1 MDKAKS
7 KILVLVEG
15 PKTDYKLMDKLLS
28 IYGINA
34 SHQIVSYNTNIYTLY
49 NAMFRDQD
57 PDSLDLLQVLRER
70 EPDEEK
76 KKLFEQSYSDI
87 LLIFDLDPQATDYTP
102 EKICEMA
109 LYFTESTDMGKL
121 YLNYPMVEAFYHMK
135 DIPDPDYDTYV
146 ATMEELQKGQY
157 KERVNRENRNHDQRK
172 FAVNKE
178 ECNTVIRQNIEKA
191 YLIATGATPD
201 DMTAVSVPDGI
212 QILQEQLKRLST
224 DDAVA
229 VLCTC
234 VFYIIDYNPGLLA
247 EDKDSL

>member
-1 MDKAKS
+1 MDKARS

-15 PKTDYKLMDKLLS
+15 PKTDYKLMEKLLS
-28 IYGINA
+28 VYGIDA

-57 PDSLDLLQVLRER
+57 PDALDLLQVLRER

-76 KKLFEQSYSDI
+76 KKLFDQAYSDI
-87 LLIFDLDPQATDYTP
+87 LLIFDLDPQAPDFTP
-102 EKICEMA
+102 QKICEMA
-109 LYFTESTDMGKL
+109 LHFTESTDMGKL

-135 DIPDPDYDTYV
+135 DIPDPEYNTYI
-146 ATMEELQKGQY
+146 ATMEELRNGHY
-157 KERVNRENRNHDQRK
+157 KERVNAENRNHDQRK

-191 YLIATGATPD
+191 CWLVTGVCLREAPILG
-201 DMTAVSVPDGI
+201 APDGV
-212 QILQEQLKRLST
+212 QILQEQLKKLSIE
-224 DDAVA
+224 DSVA

-234 VFYIIDYNPGLLA
+234 VFHIVDYNPRLLID
-247 EDKDSL
+247 E